1 MLKRIIV
8 LIMMAISLFSYS
20 ANAAVP
26 SLLPY
31 DSSWTVSQLRGF
43 INAGA
48 DVNAR
53 DEGGRTPLMV
63 AAFNANPEVIK
74 TLITAGADVNAT
86 GKYGWTPLMV
96 AGRYSENPE
105 VFRTLIAAG
114 ADVNARND
122 FGSTPLMEAAG
133 YRFDPPILDIMLR

>member
-26 SLLPY
+26 SLPPY

-74 TLITAGADVNAT
+74 TLITAGADVNA
-86 GKYGWTPLMV
+86 
-96 AGRYSENPE
+96 
-105 VFRTLIAAG
+105 
-114 ADVNARND
+114 RND